1 MKIPSPA
8 TTVHQDKLKARLKAK
23 RGIRAIDEG
32 TPYDITGKMRWLA
45 RRIDH
50 GDEGDITDV
59 VVITRNRN
67 GQIGSFGWGTGFRAQ
82 AHHMVSTV
90 KNRLEPS

>member
-1 MKIPSPA
+1 MKTQQEHLKA
-8 TTVHQDKLKARLKAK
+8 KLKAKH
-23 RGIRAIDEG
+23 GIRAIDQG
-32 TPYDITGKMRWLA
+32 TPYDLTGKLRWLA
-45 RRIDH
+45 RDIES
-50 GDEGDITDV
+50 GKQGDITDI
-59 VVITRNRN
+59 VVITRERN

>member
-1 MKIPSPA
+1 MKILSPSA
-8 TTVHQDKLKARLKAK
+8 SVQQEKLKTQLKAK
-23 RGIRAIDEG
+23 HGIRAIDEG

-50 GDEGDITDV
+50 GEEGDITDV

>member
-1 MKIPSPA
+1 MKIIAPA
-8 TTVHQDKLKARLKAK
+8 TSAHQAKLKAQLKSK
-23 RGIRAIDEG
+23 HGIRAIDQG
-32 TPYDITGKMRWLA
+32 TPYDVTGKMRWLA

-59 VVITRNRN
+59 IVITRNRN
-67 GQIGSFGWGTGFRAQ
+67 GNISSFGWGPNFRATS
-82 AHHMVSTV
+82 HYMVSTV

>member
-1 MKIPSPA
+1 MNIIAPA
-8 TTVHQDKLKARLKAK
+8 ASAQQENLKRKLKAKH
-23 RGIRAIDEG
+23 GIRAIDQG
-32 TPYDITGKMRWLA
+32 PPYDLTGKMRWLA
-45 RRIDH
+45 RSIDR

-59 VVITRNRN
+59 VVITRARN
-67 GQIGSFGWGTGFRAQ
+67 GKIGSFGWGPNFRET